1 MISVERRREI
11 NRKSY
16 YKNREKVLKYQK
28 KYHKKNKKKRKIT
41 RHNYYEKNK
50 EEIKNKGKE
59 YNKNPIVKE
68 KNRNRIKKRRE
79 DKNFREK
86 ERENQRTL
94 KYRERV
100 NYKRR
105 ERKLKDKNFAVEQR
119 LRRLL
124 QGAMK
129 DYTKNG
135 KMWNASKYGID
146 YKAIIEHLKPFPE
159 DISKYHIDHKIPLC
173 KFDLTKLEEV
183 KKAFAPENHQW
194 LLKEENLRKGGRYI
208 NLESK
213 EIQ

>member
-16 YKNREKVLKYQK
+16 YKNRDKVLKYQR

-50 EEIKNKGKE
+50 EKISIKSKE
-59 YNKNPIVKE
+59 YNKKPEVKKHKAE
-68 KNRNRIKKRRE
+68 WNKEYMRDESHRNKRRE
-79 DKNFREK
+79 MERTKKHREK
-86 ERENQRTL
+86 INAR
-94 KYRERV
+94 
-100 NYKRR
+100 RR
-105 ERKLKDKNFAVEQR
+105 ERKLKDKNFVIQQR

-124 QGAMK
+124 QRALTEYGE
-129 DYTKNG
+129 G
-135 KMWNASKYGID
+135 KMWKASKYGID
-146 YKAIIEHLKPFPE
+146 YQAIIEHLKPFPE
-159 DISKYHIDHKIPLC
+159 DISKYHIDHRIPLC

-194 LLKEENLRKGGRYI
+194 LLKEENLKKGGRYI
-208 NLESK
+208 NLERK